1 MTEIRI
7 HPAVLAR
14 RVDDELVLVHSGR
27 NEVFSLNSTGA
38 RLWELL
44 SEGRSPAEV
53 VEQLAAE
60 FEVTRELAEEEA
72 NRLLAT
78 LERENL
84 VEREQ

>member
-7 HPAVLAR
+7 HPDVLAR
-14 RVDDELVLVHSGR
+14 RVGDELVLVQSGR

-44 SEGRSPAEV
+44 SEGRSRSEA
-53 VEQLAAE
+53 VEQLTAE
-60 FEVTRELAEEEA
+60 FEVTREMAEEEA